1 MTDSSTSHRASE
13 AGRTLPALLALAV
26 LAGLIGLGLQTFEA
40 SPDPLPADAP
50 PEVFS
55 AERAL
60 EHLQVIAQEPRPTG
74 SAALARA
81 RDYLFSQLSALDLD
95 PQVRRV
101 RMLFPWPGVGALQYV
116 TVENIVARL
125 PGTGDGKAVMLV
137 SHYDSVPSGPGAA
150 DDGAGVAAML
160 ETARAL
166 RQGPGRGE
174 GLTNDIIF
182 LFTDAEEL
190 GLVGARAFVDSDPW
204 LGDVGMVLNFEARG
218 RGGAARMFRTSQDN
232 GWLVDR
238 LAETPAPVA
247 TSLSYEVFK
256 YMPNDTD
263 FTIFEGRGLP
273 GMDFAFI
280 DGFPSYHSELD
291 TVEALDTA
299 SLQHHGSYMLSLVR
313 SLGQADLNQ
322 ARSQGDKV
330 YFNPLGSWLVS
341 YSGALALVLAV
352 LAAALWVVSLV
363 LARRRRRITTKSM
376 LAGFFGGLLAAVV
389 AAGGCFFLWQQ
400 AGGLDVDFRGFFPF
414 GMGYELSVYSWGFGL
429 VALGLTWLACR
440 LLLPRDGVLGFALG
454 STLLWVLLTLVTTF
468 LLPGVSYLFLW
479 PSLFAFAF
487 ILWSALRPPSS
498 EGQESGA
505 EQRLMAT
512 ALAAVAALPV
522 LLLFPPLA
530 ALLFSALGL
539 SLAPVLAVL
548 LGLAVVQV
556 APLWAPVDRR
566 FGFWVPLVITV
577 VGAGI
582 VLTAALTQVTGED
595 HPQRNTLIYSLDGEA
610 GEARWWTYG
619 RETDA
624 WTAEYL
630 GEEPESRNPGLLLS
644 WTPDRDLLTAPAPAL
659 PLAAPQI
666 ELLERD
672 DEADPD
678 YRMKVRISSA
688 RNAEAMRIGIDTLA
702 GVSRIEVG
710 DQRYDFG
717 LDPFKPGDGGDWL
730 LFVLGG
736 AGEAVELT
744 LTLDQ
749 KHPVEFRV
757 VDQTYGLPPVAG
769 SVPQRPAG
777 WIPNPSVDTDVTLV
791 TATAYF

>member
-1 MTDSSTSHRASE
+1 MTDRSNSSRTA
-13 AGRTLPALLALAV
+13 AGRTLPALLALAIF
-26 LAGLIGLGLQTFEA
+26 AGLVGLGLQTFDA
-40 SPDPLPADAP
+40 SPKPLAADAS
-50 PEVFS
+50 PEQFS

-60 EHLQVIAQEPRPTG
+60 EHLQAIAQEPRPTG
-74 SAALARA
+74 SPALARA
-81 RDYLFSQLSALDLD
+81 RDYVVSQLAALGLD
-95 PQVRRV
+95 PQVRRT
-101 RMLFPWPGVGALQYV
+101 RLLIPGPGGGSLRYV
-116 TVENIVARL
+116 TTENIVARL
-125 PGTGDGKAVMLV
+125 SGTGGGKAVMLV
-137 SHYDSVPSGPGAA
+137 SHYDSVPAGPGAA
-150 DDGAGVAAML
+150 DDGSGVVAML

-166 RQGPGRGE
+166 RHDGEQGRA
-174 GLTNDIIF
+174 LANDIIF

-190 GLVGARAFVDSDPW
+190 GLIGARAFVDSDPW
-204 LGDVGMVLNFEARG
+204 LAEVGMVLNFEARG

-247 TSLSYEVFK
+247 SSLSYEVFK

-263 FTIFEGRGLP
+263 FTVFEGRGLP

-280 DGFPSYHSELD
+280 GGFPSYHS
-291 TVEALDTA
+291 ALDTIEQLDPA
-299 SLQHHGSYMLSLVR
+299 SLQHHGSYMLSLAR
-313 SLGQADLNQ
+313 SLGQADLSQ

-330 YFNPLGSWLVS
+330 YFNPVGSWLVS
-341 YSGALALVLAV
+341 YSGTLALVLAI
-352 LAAALWVVSLV
+352 LAAVLWVVSLV
-363 LARRRRRITTKSM
+363 LARRRRRVSVKAM

-389 AAGGCFFLWQQ
+389 AGGGCFFLWQQ
-400 AGGLDVDFRGFFPF
+400 AGSLDVDFRGFFPF

-454 STLLWVLLTLVTTF
+454 STLLWVLLTLATTL

-479 PSLFAFAF
+479 PTLFAFVF
-487 ILWSALRPPSS
+487 ILGSALREPPP
-498 EGQESGA
+498 EVGEEAA
-505 EQRLMAT
+505 EQRLTAT

-522 LLLFPPLA
+522 LLLYPPLA
-530 ALLFSALGL
+530 ALLFNALGL
-539 SLAPVLAVL
+539 SLAHVLALL
-548 LGLAVVQV
+548 LGLAVVLV
-556 APLWAPVDRR
+556 APLWAPIDRR
-566 FGFWVPLVITV
+566 FGFWVPLLITV

-582 VLTAALTQVTGED
+582 VLTAALTEVTDEE
-595 HPQRNTLIYSLDGEA
+595 HPRRNTLIYALDGEA

-619 RETDA
+619 READA

-630 GEEPESRNPGLLLS
+630 GEEPQWQDPGLLLS
-644 WTPDRDLLTAPAPAL
+644 WSPDRDLLTAPAPAV

-678 YRMKVRISSA
+678 YRMKVRITSS
-688 RNAEAMRIGIDTLA
+688 RSAEVLRIGVDTLA
-702 GVSRIEVG
+702 GVSRVEVG

-717 LDPFKPGDGGDWL
+717 LDPFKAGEGGDWL

-736 AGEAVELT
+736 AGEPIDLT
-744 LTLDQ
+744 LVLDQ

-757 VDQTYGLPPVAG
+757 VDQSYGLPPVAG
-769 SVPQRPAG
+769 AVPQRPPG
-777 WIPNPSVDTDVTLV
+777 LIPNPSVDTDVTLV
-791 TATAYF
+791 TATAFF